1 MVSICH
7 GAAHAVK
14 SHGIQ
19 GCRIGWKG
27 EVYYDGEEEGT
38 MNDDFSLFIYIYY
51 ILCIYPF
58 TLYLSL
64 ALSLSF
70 FLAKSTF

>member
-38 MNDDFSLFIYIYY
+38 MNDDFSLFIYILY
-51 ILCIYPF
+51 IMYI
-58 TLYLSL
+58 SL
-64 ALSLSF
+64 HSLSF
-70 FLAKSTF
+70 TRPLAVVLSG

>member
-7 GAAHAVK
+7 GTAHAVK

-38 MNDDFSLFIYIYY
+38 MNDDFSLFIYILY
-51 ILCIYPF
+51 IMYI
-58 TLYLSL
+58 SL
-64 ALSLSF
+64 HSLSSPRP
-70 FLAKSTF
+70 LAVVLSG